1 MIAKQFQRRF
11 SAQADFFPYSTVKVI
26 SKSGKTENL
35 KQPESRETL
44 EKKPNDES
52 SQKFRVNEVNIQMI
66 SESLYK
72 QIFGDRKNF
81 KIADPE
87 MVERWDQNKIENI
100 SIPTI
105 FLYFRNKRELFRHGI
120 KLGEDAKVPEVDLKL
135 PPLRGKN
142 IEEHFYEIAKEQ
154 VGSYESL
161 ILSLVSSQIPDMPK
175 VRQPLTIWIQ
185 KTYIKLLF

>member
-1 MIAKQFQRRF
+1 MRNFALNMIAKQFQRRF

-35 KQPESRETL
+35 KQPESREIL
-44 EKKPNDES
+44 EEKPNDES

-87 MVERWDQNKIENI
+87 MVER
-100 SIPTI
+100 
-105 FLYFRNKRELFRHGI
+105 
-120 KLGEDAKVPEVDLKL
+120 
-135 PPLRGKN
+135 
-142 IEEHFYEIAKEQ
+142 
-154 VGSYESL
+154 
-161 ILSLVSSQIPDMPK
+161 
-175 VRQPLTIWIQ
+175 
-185 KTYIKLLF
+185 